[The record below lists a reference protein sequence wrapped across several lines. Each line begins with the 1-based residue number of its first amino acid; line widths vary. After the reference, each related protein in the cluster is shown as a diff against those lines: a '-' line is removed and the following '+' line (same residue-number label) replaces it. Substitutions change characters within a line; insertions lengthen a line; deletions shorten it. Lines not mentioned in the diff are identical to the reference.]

1 MDLNTNI
8 ISKAH
13 VINMG
18 NTCNCSIDNKQQ
30 IVNFG
35 TDVETLCISSLFVLM
50 SRRWVYNYA
59 ATKWF

>member
-35 TDVETLCISSLFVLM
+35 TDVETLYFIIICTDV
-50 SRRWVYNYA
+50 
-59 ATKWF
+59 TKMGI